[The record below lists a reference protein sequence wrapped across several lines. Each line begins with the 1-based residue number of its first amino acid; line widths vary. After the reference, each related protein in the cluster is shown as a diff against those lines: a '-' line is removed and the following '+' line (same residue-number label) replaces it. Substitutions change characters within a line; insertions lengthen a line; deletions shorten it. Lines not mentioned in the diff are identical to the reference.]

1 MVFAYR
7 NTSPERHVYNG
18 NNTVT
23 YQNCSN
29 FERESFRNDTVF
41 HLNLGRALMHLV
53 IQMRCGGMETCS
65 AEDEVTS
72 HA

>member
-18 NNTVT
+18 NN
-23 YQNCSN
+23 N

-53 IQMRCGGMETCS
+53 IQMRCGRMETCS